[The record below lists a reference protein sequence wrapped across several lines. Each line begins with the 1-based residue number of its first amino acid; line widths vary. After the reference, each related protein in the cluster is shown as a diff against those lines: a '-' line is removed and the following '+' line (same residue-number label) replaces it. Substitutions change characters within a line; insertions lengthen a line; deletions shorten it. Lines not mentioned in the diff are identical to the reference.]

1 MTLIPKLDE
10 NNCFIACSED
20 KVRQGLCDCMNRM
33 QNLTLNISGV
43 SHSYTSK
50 EDLIRQIIGNK
61 QMLKLAEHNN
71 ETETV
76 LKFKQIIAE
85 LEELLVNCA

>member
-1 MTLIPKLDE
+1 
-10 NNCFIACSED
+10 
-20 KVRQGLCDCMNRM
+20 MNKEK
-33 QNLTLNISGV
+33 QNLNNAQNLKLGISGV

-50 EDLIRQIIGNK
+50 EDLMRQIRGNK
-61 QMLKLAEHNN
+61 QMLNLAELHN

-85 LEELLVNCA
+85 LEELLVNCG